1 MEKISFVRKIEPT
14 TIEVEGVEV
23 RLLFTMGAA
32 AEMEDVFAQPY
43 LQTVS
48 DMLQI
53 PMQKG
58 GPLTP
63 PLSIEQQAILIS
75 ILAKAAGQELTVAA
89 LTELPM
95 VAFTQLA
102 QAAQG
107 EIVAKTPWM
116 KDSAGKK
123 V

>member
-14 TIEVEGVEV
+14 VVEIEGVQV

-32 AEMEDVFAQPY
+32 AAMEDAFAQPY

-53 PMQKG
+53 PLQKG
-58 GPLTP
+58 GLLAP
-63 PLSIEQQAILIS
+63 PLPIEQQAQIIS
-75 ILAKAAGQELTVAA
+75 ILAEAAGQELPVAA
-89 LTELPM
+89 LTALPM
-95 VAFTQLA
+95 AAFTLLA

-107 EIVAKTPWM
+107 EIVAKTPWA
-116 KDSAGKK
+116 KDSAAKK
-123 V
+123 A